1 MGHVYRTLLVHVHV
15 CIHKILLPFHVVIFD
30 SDSHLNV
37 ETLYRLEQF
46 GITSLRELDA
56 YKSPLQSV
64 VGMDNV
70 DPHIDNSSSLLD
82 MWVQGCASLRPTWRH
97 FFWALRE
104 IKLNHLADQ
113 IEASLSG
120 VAVEQTATSNLDVS
134 PGSEETEEREEDN
147 KLEEGKNKLDNSYHI
162 FALLGTYRL

>member
-1 MGHVYRTLLVHVHV
+1 MIIVSCNVLMT
-15 CIHKILLPFHVVIFD
+15 CIHCCILNISNYVYMTLYIVMHILLFCAVIFAD
-30 SDSHLNV
+30 GHFTMEILSQ
-37 ETLYRLEQF
+37 LEQI
-46 GITSLRELDA
+46 GITSLRELEA

-70 DPHIDNSSSLLD
+70 DLPTDDSFSLLE
-82 MWVQGCASLRPTWRH
+82 MWVQGYASLRPTWRH

-120 VAVEQTATSNLDVS
+120 MAVEQAATSALDIS
-134 PGSEETEEREEDN
+134 PGSEEIELGREEQ
-147 KLEEGKNKLDNSYHI
+147 EQG
-162 FALLGTYRL
+162 